1 MPRTTLHEQYLA
13 AYVLLMVLHAVSHP
27 PETLED
33 LAQQLNIDT
42 SCILAIR
49 QTRYLQGRSPVLK
62 SGSLHLAWEY
72 AQSPSDHHRF
82 VNMLRVS
89 PEVFQAIVTLIRDH
103 PIYSNNSG
111 NSQEAVEVQLG
122 VTLYRLGR
130 YGNGASLEDIAR
142 FAGCSEGAVE
152 LYTQRCF
159 RAIEAL
165 HDAFVCLPTAAEKE
179 REKCWVDE
187 HLGFKGTW
195 REGWVMYDGTIVP
208 LYAKPAVNGEAY
220 FTRKSNYGLNAQV

>member
-159 RAIEAL
+159 HAIEAL

>member
-142 FAGCSEGAVE
+142 VAGCSEGAVE

>member
-42 SCILAIR
+42 SCILAIC

-82 VNMLRVS
+82 VNMLHVS

-220 FTRKSNYGLNAQV
+220 FTHKSNYGLNAQV